1 MAGSGNEAKS
11 LKKQKTKKAA
21 LTHHFDFLST
31 LEISNQLIF
40 CMHLSEQNFHAPHQ
54 LNPQLHLYKSMNWSV
69 SALFNVNFQNTAK
82 TEPQEP
88 GSLKKQKT
96 KKAALTHHFDF
107 LSTLEISN
115 QLIFCMHLSEQ
126 NFHAPHQL
134 NPQLHLYKSMNWSV
148 SALFN
153 VNFQNTAKTEPQEPG
168 SFTLAI

>member
-88 GSLKKQKT
+88 GS
-96 KKAALTHHFDF
+96 
-107 LSTLEISN
+107 
-115 QLIFCMHLSEQ
+115 
-126 NFHAPHQL
+126 
-134 NPQLHLYKSMNWSV
+134 
-148 SALFN
+148 
-153 VNFQNTAKTEPQEPG
+153 
-168 SFTLAI
+168 FTLAI